1 MKRGARTGGEEMR
14 VFAAEGGE
22 GRETRAHLH
31 FVDKVRVG
39 GQDLNKVH
47 IFGEQI
53 RRPAD
58 SSKVMCATDE

>member
-1 MKRGARTGGEEMR
+1 MK
-14 VFAAEGGE
+14 VFAAGGGE
-22 GRETRAHLH
+22 GRETRAHLD

-39 GQDLNKVH
+39 GQDLNEVH

-58 SSKVMCATDE
+58 SSKVACATGE